1 MSKCNCEHRKP
12 RCEAGKKLYNKMR
25 NRLLQRGLEMDAR
38 HMELWAKWEREH
50 LKS

>member
-1 MSKCNCEHRKP
+1 MNCNCQYRKP
-12 RCEAGKKLYNKMR
+12 SCEAGRKLHQKMTIHF
-25 NRLLQRGLEMDAR
+25 LKHGMDDK